1 MRHLFGLLGDQRGL
15 EFFGDCPGRLV
26 TSDHRVITCCH
37 DTAQI
42 AQIEVLHLALSR
54 LGSVE
59 PVGNTQLGKHL
70 LGHLGDARLGHLR
83 LAVGLELGVLFFDAV
98 AHGRHALERE
108 LGNGALLFG
117 HGCKHLLSASFAGA
131 ETLRLGPL
139 RNLGWSFEMGT
150 LRALGA
156 FALVAIAATFAL
168 GLVAVTAT
176 WGSAVTATPTV
187 ATAWSV
193 AVAATTAPVAVAIPA
208 SALGASFDHCLKRLV
223 VRNEFEQIGAGSF
236 LAALHD

>member
-15 EFFGDCPGRLV
+15 EFFGDYPGRFI

-37 DTAQI
+37 DAAQI
-42 AQIEVLHLALSR
+42 AEIEVLHLALSR

-59 PVGNTQLGKHL
+59 PVSNTQLGKHL

-83 LAVGLELGVLFFDAV
+83 LAVGFELGVLLFDAV

-117 HGCKHLLSASFAGA
+117 YSCKYLLSASFARTK
-131 ETLRLGPL
+131 TLRLGPL

-156 FALVAIAATFAL
+156 FALVAIAATVAF
-168 GLVAVTAT
+168 GLVAVAVT
-176 WGSAVTATPTV
+176 WGSAVAATATV
-187 ATAWSV
+187 AAAWSV
-193 AVAATTAPVAVAIPA
+193 AVAATTVAVAIPA

-223 VRNEFEQIGAGSF
+223 VRNEFEQIGAGSL